1 MKRSILLSFL
11 VSILFAPLV
20 MASEAGKRLDHF
32 FLSVQSLTA
41 EFTQEVMDD
50 KGTLIHQAAGT
61 FTLLRPG
68 RFRWDYT
75 HPNEQSI
82 ISDGQYLWIY
92 DVELAQVT
100 VKKLGEALGA
110 SPIMLLAEPRSMN
123 EDFILIETRE
133 AGELAWV
140 ELAPKARDT
149 DFTRIDVGLD
159 QQTVREMKLKDQF
172 GQKTRIRFDKVT
184 INPPVSQRLFHFE
197 IPAGVDVIGLDPAA
211 QN

>member
-1 MKRSILLSFL
+1 MKHISLLSFL
-11 VSILFAPLV
+11 VAFLLAPLA
-20 MASEAGKRLDHF
+20 MANEAGKRLDHF

-41 EFTQEVMDD
+41 EFRQEVRDEQ
-50 KGTLIHQAAGT
+50 GRPIREAAGT

-75 HPNEQSI
+75 SPNEQSI

-100 VKKLGEALGA
+100 VKKLSEALGA

-123 EDFILIETRE
+123 EDFILIESRSS
-133 AGELAWV
+133 GELAWV
-140 ELAPKARDT
+140 ELAPKMKDT
-149 DFTRIDVGLD
+149 DFTRVEVGLD
-159 QQTVREMKLKDQF
+159 EQTIREMQLKDQF
-172 GQKTRIRFDKVT
+172 GQKTRIRFDKVQ
-184 INPPVSQRLFHFE
+184 INKPVSQSQFYFE
-197 IPAGVDVIGLDPAA
+197 IPPGVDVIGLESGL